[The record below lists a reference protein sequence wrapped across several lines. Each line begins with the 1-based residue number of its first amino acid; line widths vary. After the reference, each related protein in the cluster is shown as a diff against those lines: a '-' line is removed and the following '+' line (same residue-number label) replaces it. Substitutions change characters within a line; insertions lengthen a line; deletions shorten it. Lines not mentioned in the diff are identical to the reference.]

1 MLDFIAG
8 RDKIELE
15 KEVGIMK
22 IGETILKL
30 REEKK
35 MSQEEFAQYYH
46 VTRQTISNW
55 EKEKNYPDL
64 QTLVK
69 ISDESGVSLDCMIKD
84 NFAMVQEID
93 KKVRHLKRFKIG
105 TTIVFAI
112 VLFVLSYIGIQSSK
126 QKYLIHTYEDKLEEL
141 GFEKEGNNYCVIDDD
156 FKYDVYMFDRP
167 SIWKWNQ
174 EMDYREKFITG
185 TLVEKDSD
193 LEENLKVTIR
203 KTSDF
208 ITLYISREN
217 YMVDGTSPKIKE
229 YSLDKNGQIKY
240 KENMDKED
248 YKVYVQWQDEIENG
262 VKKLNQMYAKLY
274 E

>member
-1 MLDFIAG
+1 
-8 RDKIELE
+8 
-15 KEVGIMK
+15 MK

-46 VTRQTISNW
+46 VMRQTISNW

-105 TTIVFAI
+105 TAIVFAI

-141 GFEKEGNNYCVIDDD
+141 GFEKEGNNYCVTDDD

-208 ITLYISREN
+208 ITLYILREN